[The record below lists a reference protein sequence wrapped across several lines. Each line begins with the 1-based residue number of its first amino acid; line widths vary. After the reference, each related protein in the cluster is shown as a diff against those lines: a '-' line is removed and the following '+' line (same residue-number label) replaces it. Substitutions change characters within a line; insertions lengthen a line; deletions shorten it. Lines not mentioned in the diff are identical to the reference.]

1 MDPCGG
7 DYADEDASP
16 PDTADAALRL
26 LADPLRRFVLS
37 RLVEEPT
44 NVASVDDLVG
54 TYAERTG
61 REPEDVAIE
70 CHHAVIPTL
79 ADADL
84 VEFDEAS
91 GDVRYYPDP
100 LVDRLL
106 AIVERHEP

>member
-16 PDTADAALRL
+16 PDTADAALQL

-44 NVASVDDLVG
+44 NVANVDDLVG

-61 REPEDVAIE
+61 RDAEGVAIE
-70 CHHAVIPTL
+70 CHHATIPTL

-84 VEFDEAS
+84 VEYDEAS
-91 GDVRYYPDP
+91 GDVRYYPDQ
-100 LVDRLL
+100 LIERLL
-106 AIVERHEP
+106 DVVEQHET